1 MSTWYHLIFAVH
13 QAEFQVGRIID
24 TLPLLIEFYTVILLI
39 QSNSIS
45 FSDTLRVAS
54 KELKTIISA
63 IKFFS
68 IPKAWLVMLC
78 CAWYVAMV
86 WLPRSGCVLFGCQF
100 DVVCD
105 ERARCVRWV
114 FVGCY
119 SVGWLPGH
127 WLVPWWCLGDRSLN
141 SPAGIFL
148 ADRNVILW
156 GRLLSPGSSGR

>member
-68 IPKAWLVMLC
+68 IQKACLTLSKFFSQKFNRVCLVDKQIEGKHML
-78 CAWYVAMV
+78 
-86 WLPRSGCVLFGCQF
+86 GCVCKNATKSHGQAFRKSKKC
-100 DVVCD
+100 
-105 ERARCVRWV
+105 EKI
-114 FVGCY
+114 
-119 SVGWLPGH
+119 P
-127 WLVPWWCLGDRSLN
+127 
-141 SPAGIFL
+141 
-148 ADRNVILW
+148 
-156 GRLLSPGSSGR
+156 

>member
-68 IPKAWLVMLC
+68 IQKACLTLSSWSSFRKNQPRLSRLVDKQIEGKHML
-78 CAWYVAMV
+78 
-86 WLPRSGCVLFGCQF
+86 GCVCKNATKSHGQAFRKSKQ
-100 DVVCD
+100 
-105 ERARCVRWV
+105 EKI
-114 FVGCY
+114 
-119 SVGWLPGH
+119 P
-127 WLVPWWCLGDRSLN
+127 
-141 SPAGIFL
+141 
-148 ADRNVILW
+148 
-156 GRLLSPGSSGR
+156 